1 MTLVERLAAWASSV
15 RLPDVP
21 DRVVAL
27 AESQVLSQLA
37 AARAGLQ
44 HPLGQRLVA
53 GLGQPF
59 HGSAAQSAYVL
70 AGLTSWLHFD
80 DTAYAGHLSNST
92 ATVPL
97 SYAHAL
103 DLDGEHLLTAVVVAN
118 ECAARIAAAA
128 TLGRFRGQN
137 AAHTHVAGAVA
148 GRLAA
153 ESAPAQQWVDAL
165 GLAFSLPPYPLL
177 PAFLSSDAKTLSAS
191 VPVRLG
197 LDACDAAAAGLRGHA
212 GILEDPDGFLA
223 RFATVPLPEAVD
235 LDLGVRWH
243 TDSLSFKVHPGGPG
257 LDAAV
262 DCASELVSRLGVFD
276 AGDVASVV
284 VETSL
289 YTIVVEQKAGAFVDG
304 PGSPVHALVFHT
316 PYAVATTL
324 LTGRFS
330 PADLAPPLLDD
341 GARWALAARVRIEH
355 DEAMTRES
363 LRCEVPFGEAVR
375 QAGPRAA
382 AWLSEV
388 GGDWLV
394 DLVGTPPPPSPTFD
408 GVAKRTPARVVL
420 TLTDGSVHTAERS
433 IPVGATGDP
442 SREDHAALMRDKWRS
457 VGGDQKVA
465 DLALSLRTAS
475 SSDVRLM
482 LDAALPA

>member
-1 MTLVERLAAWASSV
+1 
-15 RLPDVP
+15 
-21 DRVVAL
+21 
-27 AESQVLSQLA
+27 
-37 AARAGLQ
+37 
-44 HPLGQRLVA
+44 
-53 GLGQPF
+53 
-59 HGSAAQSAYVL
+59 
-70 AGLTSWLHFD
+70 
-80 DTAYAGHLSNST
+80 
-92 ATVPL
+92 
-97 SYAHAL
+97 
-103 DLDGEHLLTAVVVAN
+103 
-118 ECAARIAAAA
+118 
-128 TLGRFRGQN
+128 
-137 AAHTHVAGAVA
+137 
-148 GRLAA
+148 
-153 ESAPAQQWVDAL
+153 VDAL

-262 DCASELVSRLGVFD
+262 DCASELVSRLGVLD
-276 AGDVASVV
+276 AGDIASVV

-304 PGSPVHALVFHT
+304 PASPVHALVFHT

-324 LTGRFS
+324 LTGAFT

-341 GARWALAARVRIEH
+341 GARWDLAARVRIEH

-363 LRCEVPFGEAVR
+363 LLCEVPFGEAVR

-382 AWLSEV
+382 TWLSEV

-420 TLTDGSVHTAERS
+420 TLTDGSVHAAERS

-442 SREDHAALMRDKWRS
+442 SRDDHGALVREKWLS

-465 DLALSLRTAS
+465 DVALSLRTAS

-482 LDAALPA
+482 LDAAL